1 MRQYIGQNFSSVYRN
16 LGHDLRWLPD
26 RDDTS
31 PRGMKINEISNVYL
45 EIHNPLNSLFHTA
58 EREPSLNYL
67 AGELLWY
74 FSGRRDLDFISKY
87 SKFWTHIANPDS
99 TLNSA
104 YGYQLWNNPN
114 QENITEWEW
123 AKKSLIEDK
132 DSRQAIIR
140 FNKPDV
146 SFDGVKDFVCTLNG
160 VFQIRGNQLSLTI
173 NMRSSD
179 YIRGLTY
186 DVPFFGLL
194 ISAMKYELRHEYPD
208 LENGYLAMLLNSS
221 HLYEEHFDLV
231 GEMLHDQ
238 LWDSPPM
245 PEYDENLINVPVE
258 DIVKTPGELA
268 HWIKE
273 HS

>member
-26 RDDTS
+26 RDDVS
-31 PRGMKINEISNVYL
+31 PRGFKINEISNAYL

-74 FSGRRDLDFISKY
+74 FSGRRDLEFIEKY
-87 SKFWTHIANPDS
+87 STFWQRLTNPDGQ
-99 TLNSA
+99 LNSA

-114 QENITEWEW
+114 EHGITEWEW
-123 AKKSLIEDK
+123 AKNSLLNDI
-132 DSRQAIIR
+132 DSRQALIR
-140 FNKPDV
+140 FNKPEV

-160 VFQIRGNQLSLTI
+160 IFQIRGDQLNLTI

-194 ISAMKYELRHEYPD
+194 ISAMRHELKDVYPN
-208 LENGYLAMLLNSS
+208 LKNGYLAMLLNSS
-221 HLYEEHFDLV
+221 HLYEEHFDMV
-231 GEMLHDQ
+231 ENMLTDQ
-238 LWDSPPM
+238 MWDAPPL
-245 PEYDENLINVPVE
+245 PDYDENIIRRPVE
-258 DIVKTPGELA
+258 NILKANGQLVE
-268 HWIKE
+268 WINE
-273 HS
+273 HT